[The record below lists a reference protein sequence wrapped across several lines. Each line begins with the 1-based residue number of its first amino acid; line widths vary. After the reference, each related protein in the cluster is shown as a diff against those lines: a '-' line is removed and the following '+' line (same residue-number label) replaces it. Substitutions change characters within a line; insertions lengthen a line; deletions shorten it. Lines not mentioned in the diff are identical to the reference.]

1 MASIAYKENNWGKG
15 MTENEVLR
23 KCYDFL
29 EKHFASTKN
38 IKENVDVI
46 KSKDS
51 AQRRAL
57 FVVLSPDEVDA
68 HGDVYSEAEVEKG
81 CISYNTHCMKAS
93 MFHQV
98 DVSKE
103 KALVEQSFVN
113 PTDFAVDDG
122 RTIKKGAWL
131 QWWHFPDEDM
141 WAQVEKGVFTGVSVE
156 CVARVEDLSNE

>member
-1 MASIAYKENNWGKG
+1 

-29 EKHFASTKN
+29 EKHFAATKN
-38 IKENVDVI
+38 TKTDADIV

-68 HGDVYSEAEVEKG
+68 HGDTYSETEVEAG

-93 MFHQV
+93 MFHMT
-98 DVSKE
+98 DVSSE
-103 KALVEQSFVN
+103 EALVEQSFIN
-113 PTDFAVDDG
+113 PVEFVTDDN

-131 QWWHFPDEDM
+131 QWWHFPDKDM
-141 WAQVEKGVFTGVSVE
+141 WSQVEKGIFTGVSVE
-156 CVARVEDLSNE
+156 CRAVEEEINE